1 MICGIDEAGRGPLAG
16 PVCAAAVMLPDDFP
30 VERLNDSKKL
40 NKNKRGIAEAL
51 IYESASGAVY
61 GIGWASHEE
70 IDALNILKASLLAMK
85 RAFEAL
91 PLEKRRLIDEVVV
104 DGRHTPDLAGASGA
118 PVRALVKAD
127 GSVPHVMAASILA
140 KEARDRIMEEYAKQ
154 YPQYGYERHKGY
166 PTKLHCERILQYGPS
181 PIQRKTFRVPMKFGE
196 FHWEFG
202 MKPVK
207 PFFNAPII
215 IKE

>member
-16 PVCAAAVMLPDDFP
+16 PVCAAAVLLPDDFP

-40 NKNKRGIAEAL
+40 NKSKRGIAEAL
-51 IYESASGAVY
+51 IYESAGAVY

-91 PLEKRRLIDEVVV
+91 PVEKRRLIDEVIV
-104 DGRHTPDLAGASGA
+104 DGCYVPDIAGCDGA
-118 PVRALVKAD
+118 RGVPVRALVKAD
-127 GSVPHVMAASILA
+127 GSVPQVMAASILA

-166 PTKLHCERILQYGPS
+166 PTKLHCERIFQYGPS
-181 PIQRKTFRVPMKFGE
+181 PIQRKTFRIPYASK
-196 FHWEFG
+196 
-202 MKPVK
+202 
-207 PFFNAPII
+207 
-215 IKE
+215 